1 MLLAIL
7 NSTSIL
13 NLGHHSKT
21 PVITKP
27 YTRKLIVTSF
37 MTARNWK
44 EPRCQSTGV
53 WVNQLWNMETN
64 KYHSDIL
71 LIIFSL
77 KCFSLG
83 EISQSERNTYHNIQI
98 YNMEHSR
105 KGWAIE
111 TGERLVVRRGSGARV
126 RDGQGW
132 STKDSPG
139 PLHQSVDTA
148 MGKACP
154 RWTVVNSSNHACCP
168 QLHHT
173 KILITGEEE

>member
-37 MTARNWK
+37 MIARNWK

-111 TGERLVVRRGSGARV
+111 TGERLVVKRGSGQEW
-126 RDGQGW
+126 G
-132 STKDSPG
+132 
-139 PLHQSVDTA
+139 
-148 MGKACP
+148 MGKDGAP
-154 RWTVVNSSNHACCP
+154 RSLQGPCTSLLIRQWERHA
-168 QLHHT
+168 Q
-173 KILITGEEE
+173 GEL